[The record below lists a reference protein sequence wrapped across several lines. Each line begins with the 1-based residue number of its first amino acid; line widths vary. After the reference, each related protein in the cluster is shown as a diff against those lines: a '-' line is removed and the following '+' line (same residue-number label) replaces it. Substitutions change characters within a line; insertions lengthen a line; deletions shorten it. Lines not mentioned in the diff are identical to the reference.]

1 MCILIIFLLRIV
13 VEILLS
19 QSMSFIQKLG
29 SSVLDLNLYVYLLV
43 VSEMPDI
50 NIYPF
55 PIVLFFSN
63 HSFHGLCIHRLI

>member
-19 QSMSFIQKLG
+19 QSMSFVQKLG

-50 NIYPF
+50 TIYPF
-55 PIVLFFSN
+55 LIVLFFSN
-63 HSFHGLCIHRLI
+63 YSFHGLCIHGF